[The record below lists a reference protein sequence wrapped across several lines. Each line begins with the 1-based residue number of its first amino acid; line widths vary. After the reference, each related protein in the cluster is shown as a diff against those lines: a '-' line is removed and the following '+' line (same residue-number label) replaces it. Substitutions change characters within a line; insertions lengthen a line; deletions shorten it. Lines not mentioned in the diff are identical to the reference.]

1 MRNSD
6 LIEEHVPVVHRSIAI
21 LWADVANCDALKR
34 FVGGHVADLDDEG
47 VRPVVDEFFGIL

>member
-1 MRNSD
+1 
-6 LIEEHVPVVHRSIAI
+6 LVEEHVPVVHRSIAI